1 MHQAM
6 NSSFRKLAA
15 LLLLPVAVSVMASS
29 ATAPCNSVPKA
40 AGSSKFA
47 VEVVQV
53 PELPVSVRE
62 VILTKTRNG
71 YLLKCLLANNSA
83 DQIVRLDYLL
93 LVIDSNNAERHIVNG
108 TEDFKLKGYGTKPL
122 ISQTSLRLEVG
133 DGYRLFLMPNR
144 VFTRESVWEV
154 LRANKVLDAHVS
166 GDYSVTA
173 EVVNTL
179 NLYDTPPQ
187 SRIIY

>member
-1 MHQAM
+1 M
-6 NSSFRKLAA
+6 RKLAPI
-15 LLLLPVAVSVMASS
+15 LLLSLGVSVVASS
-29 ATAPCNSVPKA
+29 ATVSHSRVPNSP
-40 AGSSKFA
+40 GSAKFA
-47 VEVVQV
+47 VEAVQV
-53 PELPVSVRE
+53 ADLPVSVRE
-62 VILTKTRNG
+62 VILTKMRDG

-108 TEDFKLKGYGTKPL
+108 TEDFKLKGYATKTL
-122 ISQTSLRLEVG
+122 ISQTPLRFEVG

-154 LRANKVLDAHVS
+154 LKANKVLDAHVS
-166 GDYSVTA
+166 GDYSVTP
-173 EVVNTL
+173 EVVHTL